1 MKGGLKSGYK
11 EPFLQWKTQDPD
23 FLIQMSLIIFYI
35 LKMDPEKGEESPEHR
50 VDRAGS
56 TELSTVH
63 VRGPK
68 CLFDMEIHY

>member
-1 MKGGLKSGYK
+1 
-11 EPFLQWKTQDPD
+11 
-23 FLIQMSLIIFYI
+23 MSLIIFYI

-68 CLFDMEIHY
+68 CFFDMQIHY

>member
-1 MKGGLKSGYK
+1 MYLTGYHFK
-11 EPFLQWKTQDPD
+11 NFLCSDPN

-68 CLFDMEIHY
+68 CFFDMQIHY

>member
-1 MKGGLKSGYK
+1 MENTRSKLSHSDV
-11 EPFLQWKTQDPD
+11 FD
-23 FLIQMSLIIFYI
+23 IFYI

-68 CLFDMEIHY
+68 CFFDMQIHY